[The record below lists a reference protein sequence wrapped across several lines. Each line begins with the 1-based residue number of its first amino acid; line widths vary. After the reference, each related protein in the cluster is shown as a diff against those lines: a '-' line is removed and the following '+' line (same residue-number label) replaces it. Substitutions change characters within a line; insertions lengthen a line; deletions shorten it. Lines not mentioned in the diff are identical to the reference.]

1 MIAIGGLARSGK
13 DTLAQGLADIIK
25 EDFRCEVK
33 IYSFASPIRC
43 QLKNLLEEYYHISP
57 FTEDDDEKLII
68 RPVMVAHGE
77 QMKKK
82 FGKDIWLKELMNTI
96 EEDRS
101 KNEKVFPII
110 SDIRFDSEVEAVQ
123 GSGGMVVHIK
133 KLGNKP
139 PNDIE
144 KLNDPLVRNAANL
157 KHTWPEYEPDDM
169 IECNDHAQILWQML
183 KESNQV
189 WKKIYS

>member
-25 EDFRCEVK
+25 EDFGCEVK

-43 QLKNLLEEYYHISP
+43 QLNNLLEEYYHISP
-57 FTEDDDEKLII
+57 FTEDDGEKLII

-82 FGKDIWLKELMNTI
+82 FGKDIWLKELINTI
-96 EEDRS
+96 KEDRS
-101 KNEKVFPII
+101 KNEKLFPII
-110 SDIRFDSEVEAVQ
+110 SDIRFDFEVEAIQ
-123 GSGGMVVHIK
+123 DDGGMVVHIK

-183 KESNQV
+183 KESNQG

>member
-13 DTLAQGLADIIK
+13 DTLARGFADIIK
-25 EDFRCEVK
+25 EDFGCEVK
-33 IYSFASPIRC
+33 IYSFASPIRN
-43 QLKNLLEEYYHISP
+43 QLSNLLKEYYDISP
-57 FTEDDDEKLII
+57 FTEDNDEKLII
-68 RPVMVAHGE
+68 RPIMVAHGE

-82 FGKDIWLKELMNTI
+82 FGKDIWLKELLDTI
-96 EEDRS
+96 EEDKA
-101 KNEKVFPII
+101 KNKKLFPIV
-110 SDIRFDSEVEAVQ
+110 SDIRFDFEVEAFQ
-123 GSGGMVVHIK
+123 DGGGMVIHIK

-157 KHTWPEYEPDDM
+157 KHVWPEYEPNNM
-169 IECNDHAQILWQML
+169 IACNDHAQILWQML
-183 KESNQV
+183 KESNQE